1 MIRANELMI
10 GNYVSRPDLGNGEQ
24 RTEQVLAIYERVK
37 TTGPIKTIVDFSD
50 IKPIPLTEE
59 WLIKLGFKKLDG
71 GCLIFQKGIYEIWS
85 NTADLK
91 EWSLRRIVGDKNEG
105 SYGETLNCMVN
116 VHNKVYT
123 VHQLQNIYYSL
134 TGEQLTIK

>member
-1 MIRANELMI
+1 MLEANELMI
-10 GNYVSRPDLGNGEQ
+10 GNYVYTKHIVTCKYDNVRKVSETILVNLSREKDYL
-24 RTEQVLAIYERVK
+24 
-37 TTGPIKTIVDFSD
+37 
-50 IKPIPLTEE
+50 KPIPLTEE